1 VFDPLLGQTPE
12 EVAESAMRLLVS
24 PALEGKSGLLF
35 TQIKRFKAAEPNAR
49 TRDPREGDRFWAFS
63 EQLAERAR
71 ASRL

>member
-1 VFDPLLGQTPE
+1 
-12 EVAESAMRLLVS
+12 MRLLVS